1 MRLLLLLMLF
11 LPGLLRAAP
20 LVAPPGYTR
29 PLPHRLAGGC
39 VPLPAPWIGAL
50 RFASKYEGS
59 DGARATLNPRAE
71 AAFRAATRPIADF
84 ERGISTMVW
93 RYRQSGDPATLACIL
108 QGYRA
113 WADAGALTSTQTNY
127 SGRAMRKWALATLA
141 TGWLEIN
148 APAGNARVERWLEA
162 LAERVVKEWDGLP
175 QNKINNHSYWAAW
188 AVMATGVALDRRD
201 LFDWSVKIFR
211 TAAGQIG
218 ADGRLPNEQ
227 KRGERALAYHNYA
240 LQPLVMMASF
250 ARANG
255 VDLLAENNGAL
266 ARLAEYVLSQ
276 PKTDP
281 AWLEP
286 WCAMTRC
293 DATTLALRDDARPL
307 TSRRAGGNLTVLY
320 QP

>member
-1 MRLLLLLMLF
+1 MLLF
-11 LPGLLRAAP
+11 CLPGLLRAAP
-20 LVAPPGYTR
+20 LVPPPGYTR
-29 PLPHRLAGGC
+29 ALPHTLPGGC
-39 VPLPAPWIGAL
+39 VPLPAPWTGAL

-59 DGARATLNPRAE
+59 DSARATLNPQAE
-71 AAFRAATRPIADF
+71 AAFRTATRPITEF

-93 RYRQSGDPATLACIL
+93 RYRQSGDPATLACII
-108 QGYRA
+108 QGYNA

-148 APAGNARVERWLEA
+148 PPAGNARVERWLGQ
-162 LAERVVKEWDGLP
+162 LADLVVKEWDGLP
-175 QNKINNHSYWAAW
+175 PGKINNHSYWAAW
-188 AVMATGVALDRRD
+188 AVMASGVALDRRD

-211 TAAGQIG
+211 TAAGQID
-218 ADGRLPNEQ
+218 ARGRLANEQ
-227 KRGERALAYHNYA
+227 KRGDRALAYHNYA
-240 LQPLVMMASF
+240 LQPLVMIASF
-250 ARANG
+250 ARANR

-293 DATTLALRDDARPL
+293 DAAALALRDASRPL
-307 TSRRAGGNLTVLY
+307 KSRRAGGYLTLLY
-320 QP
+320 QR